1 MAQDEKD
8 PETRGSGAMD
18 ASDADRPSVEPAA
31 SLAAQPVDEATPAPR
46 DAAAAAPRRKNRLI
60 LTSAVAVLGLAATAG
75 SIATYRFRDRHE
87 KLAAFAALVDDY
99 SARPEKLIASL
110 RETSVKWLGDA
121 ARPTKKPP
129 APAPEERPPL
139 QAESKPVTEPKPEAP
154 PKPPAQATTSD
165 NGERITW
172 SAPPVDAPAP
182 PPRPALEPPVA
193 ARAPEPPPRA
203 AIATAPEPGNDA
215 RAAEIEALTK
225 RLGELEQIARSAL
238 DLAEQARADAG
249 ARPPVQSTPAQSAQ
263 TPEFRD
269 LSDNVSG
276 LEGRIDELGDEMKTL
291 RERLDSPKDESR
303 LPKEAMIETPPQ
315 KPAEDEP
322 NPAAV
327 VVIAHS
333 LQKALERGAPFSTE
347 FAALAAQ
354 GADKDAL
361 ERLAA
366 SAETGAPTPHALK
379 AAFHPLVKRMETAA
393 EPHADES
400 LSDRLIHGASKL
412 VKMRAPGEATKIEI
426 AEIASKIEAALGH
439 EDIGAALAAFAD
451 LPEDARALAREWEQS
466 ARRRLEADS
475 AAAAILSS
483 AIASLGK
490 KGKS

>member
-8 PETRGSGAMD
+8 PETRGSGALD
-18 ASDADRPSVEPAA
+18 AAAADRPSVEPAD
-31 SLAAQPVDEATPAPR
+31 SVEAQPALQATPAPME
-46 DAAAAAPRRKNRLI
+46 AAPPTRRKNRL
-60 LTSAVAVLGLAATAG
+60 LMTSAVAILGLAATAG
-75 SIATYRFRDRHE
+75 AIAAYRFRDKHE

-99 SARPEKLIASL
+99 SARPEKLVASL

-121 ARPTKKPP
+121 ARPSKKPP
-129 APAPEERPPL
+129 SPAPEPRPPL
-139 QAESKPVTEPKPEAP
+139 HAEIKPTESKPAESKPASP
-154 PKPPAQATTSD
+154 SD
-165 NGERITW
+165 DGERITW
-172 SAPPVDAPAP
+172 SAPPPIDAPTP
-182 PPRPALEPPVA
+182 PPRPVLEAPP
-193 ARAPEPPPRA
+193 APAHEPPPVVA
-203 AIATAPEPGNDA
+203 ALPELDSEA
-215 RAAEIEALTK
+215 RAEIDALTK

-238 DLAEQARADAG
+238 NLAEQARDA
-249 ARPPVQSTPAQSAQ
+249 AANAPTPTPSAPAASAA

-269 LSDNVSG
+269 LNDNVSG
-276 LEGRIDELGDEMKTL
+276 LEGRIDELGDEMKAL

-303 LPKEAMIETPPQ
+303 LPKEAMIEPPQ

-354 GADKDAL
+354 GADKEAL

-366 SAETGAPTPHALK
+366 SAETGAPTPHTLK
-379 AAFHPLVKRMETAA
+379 TAFHPLVKRMETAA
-393 EPHADES
+393 EPHAEES

-426 AEIASKIEAALGH
+426 AEITTKIEAALGH

-451 LPEDARALAREWEQS
+451 LPEDARALAREWEES

-475 AAAAILSS
+475 AAATILSS
-483 AIASLGK
+483 AIAALGK